1 MCIVEEMLGRHRRL
15 VIDELDVIAEL
26 RIVGRWY
33 ELAIVGGQRILSV
46 GNSASFKVVGN
57 IRDAVIV
64 QAVGI

>member
-46 GNSASFKVVGN
+46 GNRASFEVVGN